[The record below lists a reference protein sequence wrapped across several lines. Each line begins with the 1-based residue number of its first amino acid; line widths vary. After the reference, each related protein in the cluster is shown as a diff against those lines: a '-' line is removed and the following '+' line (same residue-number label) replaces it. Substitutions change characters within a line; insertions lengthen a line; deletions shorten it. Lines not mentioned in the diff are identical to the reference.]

1 MKRMKPQKKTPAKAS
16 LATPLIT
23 PHFKPRRLV
32 SGINFHL
39 KMAALACMAVSAGA
53 AQAFEPVVQ
62 LSSLDGSTG
71 FRLDGVTADDRS
83 GRSVSAAGDVNGDGI
98 DDLLIGAP
106 RADPNGSKS
115 GSSYV
120 VFGSRASF
128 ASAIGLSS
136 LNGSSGFRLDG
147 VTNYDNSGYSVSAA
161 GDVNGDGIDDLL
173 IGAYTADPNGDESG
187 SSYVVFGSSSGFASV
202 IGLSSLNGSSG
213 FRLDGVYTY
222 DYSGYSVSAAGDV
235 NGDGIDDLL
244 IGAYAANPN
253 DSNSGSSYVVFGS
266 SSGFDSVIGLSSL
279 NGSSGFRLDGV
290 TTKDFSGW
298 SVSAA
303 GDVNGDGID
312 DLLIGAIMA
321 DPNGDRSG
329 SSYVVFGSSA
339 SFASVIGLSSLN
351 GSSGFRL
358 DGVTA
363 GDFSGSS
370 VSAAGDVNG
379 DGIDDLLIGAIYAN
393 PNDFKDAGSTYVVFG
408 RRSSDSFASAIDL
421 SSLNGSSGFRL
432 DGATGGD
439 GSGSSVSAA
448 GDVNGDG
455 IDDLL
460 IGAER
465 ADPNG
470 ISSGSSYVVFGS
482 SASFAS
488 VIGLSSLNGSSGF
501 RLDGVSGASSGRS
514 VSAAG
519 DVNGDGIDD
528 LLIGAPSSDSNGN
541 INAGSSYV
549 VFGAEDIAESFCVPI
564 KTPTGGVAV
573 ICL

>member
-1 MKRMKPQKKTPAKAS
+1 MKQVKKIKAYKTVSETAS

-23 PHFKPRRLV
+23 PYFKPRRLV
-32 SGINFHL
+32 SEINFHL
-39 KMAALACMAVSAGA
+39 KVAALACMAVSAGA

-71 FRLDGVTADDRS
+71 FRLDGATAGDRS

-98 DDLLIGAP
+98 DDLLIGAY
-106 RADPNGSKS
+106 RAEPNGSYS

-120 VFGSRASF
+120 VFGSSAGF
-128 ASAIGLSS
+128 ASAIDLSS

-147 VTNYDNSGYSVSAA
+147 VTAVDRSGLSVSAA

-173 IGAYTADPNGDESG
+173 IGAYSADPNGDDSGSSYVVFGSSAGFASVIGLSSLNGSSGFRLDGVTEGDYSGRSVSAAGDVNGDGIDDLLIGAYAADPNGGYSG

-213 FRLDGVYTY
+213 FRLDGVTTG
-222 DYSGYSVSAAGDV
+222 DRSGYSVSAAGDV

-244 IGAYAANPN
+244 IGAFLADPN
-253 DSNSGSSYVVFGS
+253 GERSGSSYVVFGS
-266 SSGFDSVIGLSSL
+266 SVGFASAIGLSSL
-279 NGSSGFRLDGV
+279 NGSSGLRLDGV
-290 TTKDFSGW
+290 SEGDLSGA

-312 DLLIGAIMA
+312 DLLIGASYA
-321 DPNGDRSG
+321 DPNGSDSG

-339 SFASVIGLSSLN
+339 GFASAIGLSSLN

-358 DGVTA
+358 DGATEGYV
-363 GDFSGSS
+363 SGSS

-379 DGIDDLLIGAIYAN
+379 DGIDDLLIG
-393 PNDFKDAGSTYVVFG
+393 G
-408 RRSSDSFASAIDL
+408 
-421 SSLNGSSGFRL
+421 
-432 DGATGGD
+432 
-439 GSGSSVSAA
+439 
-448 GDVNGDG
+448 
-455 IDDLL
+455 
-460 IGAER
+460 ER

-470 ISSGSSYVVFGS
+470 IRSGSSYVVFGS

-501 RLDGVSGASSGRS
+501 RLDGVSGTSSGRS

-528 LLIGAPSSDSNGN
+528 LLIGAFLADPNGDGS
-541 INAGSSYV
+541 GSSYV
-549 VFGAEDIAESFCVPI
+549 VFGAQDIAESFCVPI